1 MTFIE
6 IPKLRC
12 FGIYCYLWYMD
23 ILSQY
28 TLYGTLTKFTKKG
41 SLYFMFPI
49 TSEECALLHE
59 AFKKSD
65 DNCVIICSKRKRSG
79 GKTYLCFENSEYHKF
94 IDDLREKTKSQ
105 N

>member
-1 MTFIE
+1 
-6 IPKLRC
+6 
-12 FGIYCYLWYMD
+12 
-23 ILSQY
+23 
-28 TLYGTLTKFTKKG
+28 
-41 SLYFMFPI
+41 MFPI

-94 IDDLREKTKSQ
+94 IDDSREKTKSQ

>member
-1 MTFIE
+1 
-6 IPKLRC
+6 
-12 FGIYCYLWYMD
+12 
-23 ILSQY
+23 
-28 TLYGTLTKFTKKG
+28 
-41 SLYFMFPI
+41 MFPI
-49 TSEECALLHE
+49 TAKENQLLRE
-59 AFKKSD
+59 AFKNID